1 MLSNGQDVVGALCAR
16 DYKGVG
22 SQFVDEGK
30 VIVQEGD
37 DMSKEARGK
46 YVVRRLTPL

>member
-1 MLSNGQDVVGALCAR
+1 M
-16 DYKGVG
+16 
-22 SQFVDEGK
+22 QFVDEGK